1 MFVLIDSF
9 SNPAYMLSIMTE
21 KGDEMKI
28 YKLATVATMVAT
40 FGHLA
45 LAQTAPTDALTINVN
60 GVRNGEGAIVIAAF
74 DDAAAFEE
82 MDVTKAVALAYV
94 PATSASVSVTF
105 ESLPPGTYAA
115 AAMHDENMDGDLNMN
130 GDVPTEG
137 YAFAAMGPSGL
148 PTRFA
153 DAAVPAGDEAVSAL
167 KLVYW
172 N

>member
-1 MFVLIDSF
+1 
-9 SNPAYMLSIMTE
+9 MLSIMTD
-21 KGDEMKI
+21 KGDEVKI
-28 YKLATVATMVAT
+28 YKLTTVAAMVAA

-45 LAQTAPTDALTINVN
+45 FAQSAPTDALTISVN
-60 GVRNGEGAIVIAAF
+60 GLRNGAGAIVIAAF

-82 MDVTKAVALAYV
+82 MDVAKAAALAYV
-94 PATSASVSVTF
+94 PASSASVSVTF
-105 ESLPPGTYAA
+105 HSLPPGAYAA

-130 GDVPTEG
+130 GGTPTEG

-148 PTRFA
+148 ASKFE
-153 DAAVPAGDEAVSAL
+153 DAAVQAGDEAVSAL